1 MWGRDIGEIRLGQD
15 WIKEGL
21 QRLAEESGLGS
32 GGDMAPL
39 QVLVQRYDMKRGM
52 FANTLSTQFRVDWI
66 WGETD
71 A

>member
-1 MWGRDIGEIRLGQD
+1 MWGQRHRRDKIGQD

-21 QRLAEESGLGS
+21 QRLAEEFGLGS
-32 GGDMAPL
+32 GSDMAPL
-39 QVLVQRYDMKRGM
+39 QVLVQRYDMRRGM

>member
-1 MWGRDIGEIRLGQD
+1 MRRLMWGRDIGEIRLGQD

-39 QVLVQRYDMKRGM
+39 
-52 FANTLSTQFRVDWI
+52 
-66 WGETD
+66 
-71 A
+71 